1 MFGTPMSPDAIK
13 AETTYRLERSKRQFR
28 SARRRQRAAQAGRP
42 QPQHARRD
50 LRPTLAAWPQ
60 PERRP

>member
-28 SARRRQRAAQAGRP
+28 SARHRQRAAQAGRS

-50 LRPTLAAWPQ
+50 LRPTPAA
-60 PERRP
+60 

>member
-13 AETTYRLERSKRQFR
+13 VETTYRLERSKREFR
-28 SARRRQRAAQAGRP
+28 SARRRPRADEAGRP

-50 LRPTLAAWPQ
+50 LRPTPAA
-60 PERRP
+60 